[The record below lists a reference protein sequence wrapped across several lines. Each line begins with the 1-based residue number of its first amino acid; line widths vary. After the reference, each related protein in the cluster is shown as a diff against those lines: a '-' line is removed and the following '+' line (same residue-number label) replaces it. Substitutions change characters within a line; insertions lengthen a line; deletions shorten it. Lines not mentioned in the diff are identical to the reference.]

1 MKKYIFI
8 VIALVGL
15 VVLAS
20 GCTSSPGNNTTS
32 TKTYNANGISFNYPS
47 SWFIIADNTTENGT
61 VIALGDVSFNQTNGT
76 KGSGA
81 TIIKLAQT
89 ANSTADLV
97 SLKTQLAAFNGTNS
111 TVTIAGVNANVTTF
125 NLNSNNTTVQLKFID
140 FQKNNFL
147 YLIQYTTVGSDFQTQ
162 AGLFDTITNSLKLQ

>member
-20 GCTSSPGNNTTS
+20 GCTSTPGNNTTS

-76 KGSGA
+76 QGNGV
-81 TIIKLAQT
+81 TIIKIAQT
-89 ANSTADLV
+89 ANSTSDLAN
-97 SLKTQLAAFNGTNS
+97 LKTQLSSLNGTNS
-111 TVTIAGVNANVTTF
+111 TVTIAGVTANETTF
-125 NLNSNNTTVQLKFID
+125 NLSSNNTTAQLKFID
-140 FQKNNFL
+140 FQSNNFQ
-147 YLIQYTTVGSDFQTQ
+147 YLIQYVTVSSDFQKQ
-162 AGLFDTITNSLKLQ
+162 AGLFDTITKSLKVQ